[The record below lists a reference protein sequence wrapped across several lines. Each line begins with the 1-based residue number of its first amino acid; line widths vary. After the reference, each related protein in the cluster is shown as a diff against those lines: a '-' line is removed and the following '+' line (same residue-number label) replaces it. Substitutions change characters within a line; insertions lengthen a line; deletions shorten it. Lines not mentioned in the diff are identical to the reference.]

1 LELVTKVTGLFAGI
15 DKKVAEF
22 QLKSGLRCPKMCG
35 VCCPTADVQTTIL
48 EMLPAAQ
55 EILRRGAVSFW
66 LDRINAQDHS
76 NLCVFYLI
84 RPAPEASGHCEFY
97 AWRPAVC
104 RLFGYAAVRT
114 REGKSA
120 LAACKHLK
128 KTAPDNVAAAM
139 LLEAEAPCFTWY
151 GTRICGLDPVLG
163 RKILPI
169 NMALRHAIERM
180 GLQMHLAY
188 YEKLDSSFTA
198 A

>member
-1 LELVTKVTGLFAGI
+1 LTLVSKVTDLFSCI

-22 QLKSGLRCPKMCG
+22 QLKSGLRCPNMCG

-55 EILRRGAVSFW
+55 EILYRGAGAFW
-66 LDRINAQDHS
+66 LDRISVQDPTS
-76 NLCVFYLI
+76 LCVFYQT
-84 RPAPEASGHCEFY
+84 RPAPEASGHCGFY

-120 LAACKHLK
+120 LAVCKHLK
-128 KTAPDNVAAAM
+128 QTAPDGVAAAM
-139 LLEAEAPCFTWY
+139 ALDAEAPCFTWY
-151 GTRICGLDPVLG
+151 GTQICGLDPVLG
-163 RKILPI
+163 TKILPI

-180 GLQMHLAY
+180 GLQIHLAY
-188 YEKLDSSFTA
+188 RERLDSSNNA